1 MKVAQVT
8 FAVSPAQAALTVR
21 DASGET
27 VAPTDAGGRV
37 YQLYTGTTYTYTATA
52 SCNSLKIEASPAQ
65 AAAQVAISVNGKNL
79 RNGGTATL
87 TASALNPITVTVT
100 QGNAVRVYT
109 LNITGAAGG

>member
-1 MKVAQVT
+1 MAININNTAVTTAMDFAADTANDAQLADLT
-8 FAVSPAQAALTVR
+8 LTGATISFSP
-21 DASGET
+21 
-27 VAPTDAGGRV
+27 
-37 YQLYTGTTYTYTATA
+37 TTYTYTATA
-52 SCNSLKIEASPAQ
+52 SSNSLKIEASPAQ

-87 TASALNPITVTVT
+87 TASTLNPITVTVT